1 VVLDGV
7 SFEKEKGLLKNN
19 EKLANNIVEIGTTP
33 VLRGPGC
40 HQQGTQN
47 FYLISD
53 GYLILKCLKNIV
65 SHSSPPRC
73 VVSAT

>member
-19 EKLANNIVEIGTTP
+19 EKLANNIVEIGTTA

-40 HQQGTQN
+40 HHQGTQN

-53 GYLILKCLKNIV
+53 GYLILKCPKNIV
-65 SHSSPPRC
+65 HHPD
-73 VVSAT
+73 A